1 MNYYIPGEK
10 EFALCLT
17 HDVDRPFKTYQG
29 FYYGLKEL
37 DPYHIKTVF
46 SNDRPY

>member
-1 MNYYIPGEK
+1 MEIDLPEGK

-29 FYYGLKEL
+29 LYYGLKEL
-37 DPYHIKTVF
+37 EIIIKKIYILK
-46 SNDRPY
+46 D